1 VPSPSQTFGPSR
13 EGGDATVDP
22 LGELEVEA
30 EFRRGRRPAT
40 GGPRGLG
47 RMADR
52 WRGVTTMV
60 NCAGIFRR
68 EDVLAITEDEFD
80 LMTCMSA

>member
-1 VPSPSQTFGPSR
+1 
-13 EGGDATVDP
+13 
-22 LGELEVEA
+22 
-30 EFRRGRRPAT
+30 
-40 GGPRGLG
+40 
-47 RMADR
+47 MADR